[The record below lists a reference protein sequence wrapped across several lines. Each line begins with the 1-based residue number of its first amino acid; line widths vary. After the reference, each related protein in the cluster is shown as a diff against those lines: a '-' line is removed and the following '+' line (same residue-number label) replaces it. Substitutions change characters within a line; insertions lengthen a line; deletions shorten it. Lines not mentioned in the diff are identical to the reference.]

1 MCNCPHLLRKF
12 IVSARKPKLNKVRLT
27 EILASPFIGLRLESN
42 LGPSYLPLTE
52 LMDPPDRISQEDVKW
67 YCNMLNDS
75 RESLLKS
82 ALFTSDLLGCHKGAG
97 KGNRNGGS
105 SRSPHGPLTH
115 RGQIATK
122 WCVQEVILKGRYS
135 L

>member
-52 LMDPPDRISQEDVKW
+52 LMDPQTGLVRR
-67 YCNMLNDS
+67 MLSGTVTCSMTPGSPCLN
-75 RESLLKS
+75 LPYLQAICS
-82 ALFTSDLLGCHKGAG
+82 AAT
-97 KGNRNGGS
+97 
-105 SRSPHGPLTH
+105 
-115 RGQIATK
+115 RGQAREIGMVVA
-122 WCVQEVILKGRYS
+122 VARHMAP
-135 L
+135 